1 MIRIGTRGSTLAR
14 WQATFVADHLRAH
27 GHAVQMEVLVT
38 AGDRVRT
45 LPFAQVGN
53 KGIFT
58 KEIDEALATSRIDLA
73 VHSLKDL
80 PSELPQEFTL
90 ACVPRRA
97 DPRDAFLAQSF
108 ASFAALPQRATV
120 GTSSIRR
127 QSLLRAQRPDL
138 NVVEL
143 RGNIDT
149 RMRRLE
155 QGSCDAIV
163 LAAAGLDRLGLDAK
177 IRERFAVEQMCP
189 AAGQGALGI
198 ECRAGDEKILQALA
212 TLEYPDSRF
221 AVTLERATLAA
232 LEGGC
237 HVPIGVHCVRNHA
250 EWAVLGVV
258 AAPDGSRMVRYSMT
272 LPGDTQS
279 AEDAADAGRMLAA
292 RLLIAGAGDILN
304 ASAAHSPS
312 AGDSHAGA

>member
-1 MIRIGTRGSTLAR
+1 LIRIGTRGSALAR
-14 WQATFVADHLRAH
+14 WQATFVAEHLRAH
-27 GHAVQMEVLVT
+27 GHSVQLEVMVT
-38 AGDRVRT
+38 AGDRVRN

-58 KEIDEALATSRIDLA
+58 KEIDEALASGRIDLA

-80 PSELPQEFTL
+80 PSALPPDFTL

-97 DPRDAFLAQSF
+97 DPRDAFLARNH
-108 ASFAALPQRATV
+108 ASFAALPPQATV

-127 QSLLRAQRPDL
+127 QSLLRARRPDL
-138 NVVEL
+138 NLIEL

-149 RMRRLE
+149 RLRKLE
-155 QGSCDAIV
+155 QASCDAIV
-163 LAAAGLDRLGLDAK
+163 LAAAGLDRLGLDAN

-198 ECRAGDEKILQALA
+198 ECRAGDTKTLGALA
-212 TLEYPDSRF
+212 TLEHRDARF

-237 HVPIGVHCVRNHA
+237 HVPIGVHCMRRGDN
-250 EWAVLGVV
+250 WAILGIV
-258 AAPDGSRMVRYSMT
+258 AAPDGSRLVRHSLT
-272 LPGDTQS
+272 LPGDTHS
-279 AEDAADAGRMLAA
+279 AEDAADTGRMLAA
-292 RLLIAGAGDILN
+292 HLLIAGAGEILN
-304 ASAAHSPS
+304 GAAAQSPP
-312 AGDSHAGA
+312 AGAGHAGA